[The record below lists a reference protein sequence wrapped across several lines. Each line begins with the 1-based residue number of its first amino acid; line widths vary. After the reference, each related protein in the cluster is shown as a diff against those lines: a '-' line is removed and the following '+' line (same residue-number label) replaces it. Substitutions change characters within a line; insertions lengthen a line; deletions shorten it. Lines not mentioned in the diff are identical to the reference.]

1 MKEEWKQV
9 EGFDRYLVSN
19 TGRVISTARG
29 KAKEL
34 KPQQDAIGYLHYRLY
49 PEDES
54 LGSYGP
60 GRGKRPRLYK
70 AHRLCL
76 ETFSPTLDTTL
87 EVNHINGNKHDNR
100 LTNLEWMTKS
110 DNMRHSYETGLRVF
124 QSLKTA
130 KANRRPL
137 VAIYKDGTERYFEG
151 NIIAKFGLG
160 CSLGTI
166 ANRLRDG
173 EEIKRGPAKGY
184 SLIRL
189 KELPTGHSFEQ
200 VPDIQ
205 EKIDEINKK
214 WFGRYRAKRNKKKS
228 L

>member
-1 MKEEWKQV
+1 MKEQWKQV
-9 EGFDRYLVSN
+9 PGFGRYLVSN

-100 LTNLEWMTKS
+100 LSNLEWLSKS
-110 DNMRHSYETGLRVF
+110 DNLKHSYDIGLRKF
-124 QSLKTA
+124 QAEKIA
-130 KANRRPL
+130 YKNRKPL
-137 VAIYKDGTERYFEG
+137 VAVDRRGDERYFAG

-166 ANRLRDG
+166 ANALRSGD
-173 EEIKRGPAKGY
+173 EIKRGPAKGY
-184 SLIRL
+184 TLARIP
-189 KELPTGHSFEQ
+189 ELPNHCYFEQ
-200 VPDIQ
+200 VPDIDKKVA
-205 EKIDEINKK
+205 ELNEK
-214 WFGRYRAKRNKKKS
+214 WFSKYRANRLNKKK
-228 L
+228 